1 MKSEKGRKQVM
12 KELNLIIGKIALIGL
27 LAVLP
32 IAIGAVEFK
41 NTYHPVGYDQ
51 QQARVYTEAPAAV
64 FQSTSTLAGSGS
76 AWSATPM
83 LGEDGM
89 AMLEGASED
98 PKHAQGGIRR
108 IVTPSNS
115 GIQQPLGDAL
125 LPLFLLALA
134 YAGYKVLAR
143 RKKSAQRE

>member
-1 MKSEKGRKQVM
+1 MKG
-12 KELNLIIGKIALIGL
+12 LNLIIGKIALIGL
-27 LAVLP
+27 LAIMP
-32 IAIGAVEFK
+32 IAMSAVEFK
-41 NTYHPVGYDQ
+41 NTYRPIGYDQ
-51 QQARVYTEAPAAV
+51 QRARVYTEAPAAV

-83 LGEDGM
+83 LNADGTAYDPSVSPRGPRRMKMDED
-89 AMLEGASED
+89 EPEV
-98 PKHAQGGIRR
+98 IE
-108 IVTPSNS
+108 TPT
-115 GIQQPLGDAL
+115 GRQPLGDAL

>member
-1 MKSEKGRKQVM
+1 MKG
-12 KELNLIIGKIALIGL
+12 LNLIIGKIALIGL
-27 LAVLP
+27 LAIMP
-32 IAIGAVEFK
+32 IAMSAVEIK

-51 QQARVYTEAPAAV
+51 QRARVYTEAPAAV

-76 AWSATPM
+76 AYCATPM

-89 AMLEGASED
+89 AMLEGTSED

-108 IVTPSNS
+108 VVTPGNE
-115 GIQQPLGDAL
+115 GNRQPLGDAVV
-125 LPLFLLALA
+125 PLMLLALA

-143 RKKSAQRE
+143 RKALKG

>member
-1 MKSEKGRKQVM
+1 MKG
-12 KELNLIIGKIALIGL
+12 LNLIIGKIALIGL

-83 LGEDGM
+83 LGEDGT
-89 AMLEGASED
+89 AYD
-98 PKHAQGGIRR
+98 PSVSPRGPRR
-108 IVTPSNS
+108 MKMDDDEEPAVIETPT
-115 GIQQPLGDAL
+115 GKQPLGDAVW
-125 LPLFLLALA
+125 PLMLMAI
-134 YAGYKVLAR
+134 GYVVWKR
-143 RKKSAQRE
+143 RRRIQRHKMPG

>member
-1 MKSEKGRKQVM
+1 MKG
-12 KELNLIIGKIALIGL
+12 LNLIIGKIALIGL

-108 IVTPSNS
+108 VVTPGNN
-115 GIQQPLGDAL
+115 GTQQPIGDAVV
-125 LPLFLLALA
+125 PLMLLALA

>member
-1 MKSEKGRKQVM
+1 MKG
-12 KELNLIIGKIALIGL
+12 LNLIIGKIALIGL
-27 LAVLP
+27 LAIMP
-32 IAIGAVEFK
+32 IAMSAVEFK
-41 NTYHPVGYDQ
+41 NTYHPVEYDQ

-83 LGEDGM
+83 LGEDGT

-108 IVTPSNS
+108 VVTPGNE
-115 GIQQPLGDAL
+115 GNKQPIGDAV
-125 LPLFLLALA
+125 LPLMLMAIAFCGVVYL
-134 YAGYKVLAR
+134 R
-143 RKKSAQRE
+143 RKKALKG

>member
-1 MKSEKGRKQVM
+1 MKG
-12 KELNLIIGKIALIGL
+12 LNLIIGKIALIGL

-32 IAIGAVEFK
+32 IAINAVEFK
-41 NTYHPVGYDQ
+41 NTYHPVGYNQ
-51 QQARVYTEAPAAV
+51 QRARVYTEAPAAV

-89 AMLEGASED
+89 AYNPSVSPSGPRKMRMDEED
-98 PKHAQGGIRR
+98 DDEIT
-108 IVTPSNS
+108 IVTPGQGGSQAP
-115 GIQQPLGDAL
+115 IGDAV
-125 LPLFLLALA
+125 LPLMLLALA

-143 RKKSAQRE
+143 RKKSVQRE